1 MALDMWKDR
10 GDIRD
15 VLPVTVNLMKLL
27 QNLNTGPVAERLNE
41 LLLATDAEREL
52 FLSNE
57 NNFVAAMR
65 TIAASDTMMDKFL
78 PCLNKHQLFRVLTQ
92 QQSVPAIEKIVKLAE
107 EGSLVA
113 AETLKW
119 VLTDN
124 MNKWTCKAIRLA
136 MTKNVS
142 ETTDQ

>member
-1 MALDMWKDR
+1 MC
-10 GDIRD
+10 
-15 VLPVTVNLMKLL
+15 
-27 QNLNTGPVAERLNE
+27 
-41 LLLATDAEREL
+41 
-52 FLSNE
+52 
-57 NNFVAAMR
+57 

-78 PCLNKHQLFRVLTQ
+78 PCLNKHQFFRVLTQ

-107 EGSLVA
+107 SNLVA

-124 MNKWTCKAIRLA
+124 ADKWTCKAIRLA